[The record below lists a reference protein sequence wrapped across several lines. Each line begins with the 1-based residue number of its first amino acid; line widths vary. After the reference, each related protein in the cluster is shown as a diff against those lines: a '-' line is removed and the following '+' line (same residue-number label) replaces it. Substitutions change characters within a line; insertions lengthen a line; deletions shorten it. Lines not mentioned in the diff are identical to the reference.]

1 VWEVPTTIIV
11 GREKH
16 PTSRMH
22 TKLTLIWTPIDA
34 QFVLECVIAI
44 KDNLKSLQRPHNRN
58 RDLVLKSLFDVIKNF
73 I

>member
-1 VWEVPTTIIV
+1 LAWEVPTTIIV

-44 KDNLKSLQRPHNRN
+44 KDNLKSL
-58 RDLVLKSLFDVIKNF
+58 
-73 I
+73 

>member
-44 KDNLKSLQRPHNRN
+44 KDKARVTCGFLIFL
-58 RDLVLKSLFDVIKNF
+58 LCGL
-73 I
+73 